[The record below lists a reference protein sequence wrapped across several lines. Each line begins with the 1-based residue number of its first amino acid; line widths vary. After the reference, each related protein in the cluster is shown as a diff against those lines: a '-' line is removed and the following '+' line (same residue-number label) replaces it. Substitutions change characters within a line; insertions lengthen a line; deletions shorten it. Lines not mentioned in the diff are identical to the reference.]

1 VLSEATSD
9 MAIRVFSRILVLAFL
24 VLTHWH
30 FVRPQENSPNNRN
43 SALAELRYKER
54 ALLMVFRSGVLDASN
69 NERAIIDQVLK
80 ADPEPKGR
88 NRWAYGQIAKKLN
101 SYIRKYGSLTPAH
114 ELSDADYI
122 IYFNLIEFRRVLNVT
137 YPYGELFVIL
147 KGSPATQ
154 TPPRVIWKAKKV
166 LWAGDAINDLIRDL
180 KTVRGE
186 S

>member
-1 VLSEATSD
+1 
-9 MAIRVFSRILVLAFL
+9 MAISGFSRILVLTFL

-30 FVRPQENSPNNRN
+30 SVVPQEEPPKNRP
-43 SALAELRYKER
+43 SALAEVRDKKR
-54 ALLMVFRSGVLDASN
+54 ALLMVFRAGVLDASD

-88 NRWAYGQIAKKLN
+88 NRWAYGQIASKLN
-101 SYIRKYGSLTPAH
+101 SYIRKYRSLTAAN
-114 ELSDADYI
+114 ELSDADYV
-122 IYFNLIEFRRVLNVT
+122 IYFNLIEFRRILNVT
-137 YPYGELFVIL
+137 YPYGELFVIV

-166 LWAGDAINDLIRDL
+166 LWAGDAIKDLIRDL
-180 KTVRGE
+180 KNVRGE